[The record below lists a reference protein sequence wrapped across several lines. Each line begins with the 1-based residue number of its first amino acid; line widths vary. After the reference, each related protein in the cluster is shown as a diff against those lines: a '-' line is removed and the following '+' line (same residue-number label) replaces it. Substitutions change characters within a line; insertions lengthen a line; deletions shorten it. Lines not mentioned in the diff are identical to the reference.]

1 MSTELAAA
9 LDLHVAIVDANDC
22 AARKRSVHRRASKR
36 DAVER
41 ALLGNPAGNGDEQT
55 PLVILAWR
63 GEGANPLVRAA

>member
-1 MSTELAAA
+1 
-9 LDLHVAIVDANDC
+9 VN
-22 AARKRSVHRRASKR
+22 R
-36 DAVER
+36 DNVEM